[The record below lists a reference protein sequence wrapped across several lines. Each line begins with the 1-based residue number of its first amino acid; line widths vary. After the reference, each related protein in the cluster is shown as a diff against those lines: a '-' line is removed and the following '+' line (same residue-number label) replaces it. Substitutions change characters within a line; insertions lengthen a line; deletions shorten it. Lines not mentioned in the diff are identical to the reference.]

1 MKLFERKNVFYYRA
15 LVVRHRLISNQG
27 EFQNY
32 SSIVISTIYF
42 SNVCIISPIYS
53 QVVTVTHKGYA
64 IGLAVYLG
72 KANGKKDH
80 CSMRIR
86 ISSNFCVN

>member
-32 SSIVISTIYF
+32 SIVISTIYF

-80 CSMRIR
+80 CSTRIR